1 MRKIK
6 STILKNQKKIT
17 TKINTRILFDLV
29 INIHENNTLNNQLQN
44 VTLGTAMFFTEKDC
58 TKGDTL

>member
-1 MRKIK
+1 MKTIYAKNKIYHIEI
-6 STILKNQKKIT
+6 SKKLT

-44 VTLGTAMFFTEKDC
+44 VTLGTAMFSTE
-58 TKGDTL
+58 

>member
-1 MRKIK
+1 MRIIKI
-6 STILKNQKKIT
+6 TILDIPKKLT

-29 INIHENNTLNNQLQN
+29 INIYENNTLNNQLQN
-44 VTLGTAMFFTEKDC
+44 VTLGTAMFSSEKDG